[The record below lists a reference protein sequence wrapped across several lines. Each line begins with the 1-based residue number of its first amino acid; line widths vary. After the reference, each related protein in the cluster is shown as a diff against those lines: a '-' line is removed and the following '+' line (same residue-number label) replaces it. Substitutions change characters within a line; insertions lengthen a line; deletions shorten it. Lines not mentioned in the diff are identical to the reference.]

1 MGGFRGYNMSVSIYG
16 QRTSGQEVRSANVM
30 AVQAVA
36 NIVRSSLG
44 PNGLDKML
52 VDDIGDVIISND
64 GATILKT
71 LEVQHPAAKV
81 LVQLAQLQDKEI
93 GDGTTSVVL
102 LAADLLRRGNEL
114 VKAGI
119 HPTIVMAG
127 YRVAMKECLR
137 YIKEDLSVKVDRLG
151 REGLL
156 NAAKTSM
163 SSKLIGPE
171 CELFAD
177 MVVRAVESIKRTSPD
192 GTISVPIKAIKILKA
207 HGQSLHDSLYVN
219 GYVLGM
225 SRSAQGMPMTVN
237 EAKVACV
244 DFNLNKFKLQMG
256 VSVVVTDPTKLA
268 GIRTNEM
275 EITKERIRK
284 ILDAGANV
292 VLTSKGIDDFALK
305 YFVEA
310 KAIAVRRV
318 DRKDLRRIAKL
329 TGAEVLTTLMDTDGE
344 ETFKATSL
352 GTCEKVYE
360 DRLGDNDYLFFTGPK
375 NATAQA
381 IVLRGANEYM
391 VDEVERSVHD
401 SLSAVKRVVESSSVV
416 VGGGAVETHLSI
428 ALDDFA
434 RTLGSKEQLAVAE
447 FAEALLI
454 IPKTLA
460 LNAAHDATE
469 LLAKMKMY
477 HAASRGATEEK
488 KQEFKWCGLDLLHG
502 KVRNNLRAG
511 VLEPAIS
518 KVKSLKFAT
527 EAAIAIL
534 RIDDLV
540 EIAPKRQE
548 DPRRQ

>member
-1 MGGFRGYNMSVSIYG
+1 MSVSISG
-16 QRTSGQEVRSANVM
+16 QRTSGQEVRNGNVM

-36 NIVRSSLG
+36 NVVRSSLG

-81 LVQLAQLQDKEI
+81 LVQLAQLQDKEV

-102 LAADLLRRGNEL
+102 LAAELLRRGNEL
-114 VKAGI
+114 VKSRI

-137 YIKEDLSVKVDRLG
+137 YIKEDLSIKVERLG
-151 REGLL
+151 REGLV

-171 CELFAD
+171 CQLFAE
-177 MVVRAVESIKRTSPD
+177 MVVKAVESVKRTNTE
-192 GTISVPIKAIKILKA
+192 GNTIVPVKAINVLKA
-207 HGQSLHDSLYVN
+207 HGQSIHDSLYVD

-225 SRSAQGMPMTVN
+225 SRSAQGMPTVVTD
-237 EAKVACV
+237 AKVACV

-256 VSVVVTDPTKLA
+256 VSIVVTDPTKLA

-275 EITKERIRK
+275 EITKERVRK
-284 ILDAGANV
+284 ILAAGANV
-292 VLTSKGIDDFALK
+292 ILTSKGIDDLVLK

-318 DRKDLRRIAKL
+318 DRKDLRRVAKL
-329 TGAEVLTTLMDTDGE
+329 TGAEVLTTLMDIEGE
-344 ETFKATSL
+344 ETFKASSL
-352 GTCEKVYE
+352 GSCEKVYE
-360 DRLGDNDYLFFTGPK
+360 ERLGDNDYLFFTGAK
-375 NATAQA
+375 NTTAQA

-391 VDEVERSVHD
+391 LDEVERSVHD
-401 SLSAVKRVVESSSVV
+401 AISAVKRVVESNSVV
-416 VGGGAVETHLSI
+416 VGGGACETHLSI

-447 FAEALLI
+447 FAESLLI

-488 KQEFKWCGLDLLHG
+488 KQEFRWCGLDLLNG

-534 RIDDLV
+534 RIDDLI
-540 EIAPKRQE
+540 EMAPKKYD
-548 DPRRQ
+548 DPRHQ

>member
-1 MGGFRGYNMSVSIYG
+1 MSVSISG
-16 QRTSGQEVRSANVM
+16 QRTSGQEVRNGNVM
-30 AVQAVA
+30 AVQAIA
-36 NIVRSSLG
+36 NVVRSSLG

-81 LVQLAQLQDKEI
+81 LVQLAQLQDKEV

-102 LAADLLRRGNEL
+102 LAAELLRRGNEL
-114 VKAGI
+114 VKSRI

-137 YIKEDLSVKVDRLG
+137 YIKEDLSIKVDRLG
-151 REGLL
+151 REGLI

-171 CELFAD
+171 CQLFAE
-177 MVVRAVESIKRTSPD
+177 MVVKAVESVKRTNQEGNP
-192 GTISVPIKAIKILKA
+192 IVPVKAINVLKA
-207 HGQSLHDSLYVN
+207 HGQSIHDSLYVD
-219 GYVLGM
+219 GYVLNM
-225 SRSAQGMPMTVN
+225 SRSAQGMPTVVTD
-237 EAKVACV
+237 AKVACV

-256 VSVVVTDPTKLA
+256 VSIVVTDPTKLA

-275 EITKERIRK
+275 EITKERVRK
-284 ILDAGANV
+284 ILAAGANV
-292 VLTSKGIDDFALK
+292 ILTSKGIDDLVLK

-329 TGAEVLTTLMDTDGE
+329 TGAEVLTTLMDIEGE
-344 ETFKATSL
+344 ETFQASSL
-352 GTCEKVYE
+352 GSCEKVYE
-360 DRLGDNDYLFFTGPK
+360 ERLGDNDYLFFTGAK
-375 NATAQA
+375 NTTAQA

-391 VDEVERSVHD
+391 LDEVERSVHD
-401 SLSAVKRVVESSSVV
+401 AISAVKRVVESSSVV

-488 KQEFKWCGLDLLHG
+488 KQDFRWCGLDLLNG

-534 RIDDLV
+534 RIDDLI
-540 EIAPKRQE
+540 EMAPKKYE
-548 DPRRQ
+548 DPRHQ

>member
-1 MGGFRGYNMSVSIYG
+1 MSVSISG
-16 QRTSGQEVRSANVM
+16 QRTSGQEVRNGNVM

-36 NIVRSSLG
+36 NVVRSSLG

-81 LVQLAQLQDKEI
+81 LVQLAQLQDKEV

-102 LAADLLRRGNEL
+102 LAAELLRRGNEL
-114 VKAGI
+114 VKSRI

-137 YIKEDLSVKVDRLG
+137 YIKEDLSIKVDRLG
-151 REGLL
+151 REGLV
-156 NAAKTSM
+156 NVAKTSM

-171 CELFAD
+171 CQLFAE
-177 MVVRAVESIKRTSPD
+177 MVVKAVECVKRTNTE
-192 GTISVPIKAIKILKA
+192 GNTIVPVKAINVLKA
-207 HGQSLHDSLYVN
+207 HGQSIHDSLYVD
-219 GYVLGM
+219 GYVLGL
-225 SRSAQGMPMTVN
+225 SRSAQGMPTVVTD
-237 EAKVACV
+237 AKVACV

-256 VSVVVTDPTKLA
+256 VSIVVTDPTKLA

-275 EITKERIRK
+275 EITKERVRK
-284 ILDAGANV
+284 ILSAGANV
-292 VLTSKGIDDFALK
+292 ILTSKGIDDLVLK

-318 DRKDLRRIAKL
+318 DRKDLRRVAKL
-329 TGAEVLTTLMDTDGE
+329 TGAEVLTTLMDIEGE
-344 ETFKATSL
+344 ETFKASSL
-352 GTCEKVYE
+352 GSCERVYE
-360 DRLGDNDYLFFTGPK
+360 ERLGDNDYLFFTGAK
-375 NATAQA
+375 NTTAQA

-391 VDEVERSVHD
+391 LDEVERSVHD
-401 SLSAVKRVVESSSVV
+401 AISAVKRVVESSSVV
-416 VGGGAVETHLSI
+416 VGGGACETHLSI

-447 FAEALLI
+447 FAESLLI

-488 KQEFKWCGLDLLHG
+488 KQEFRWCGLDLLNG

-534 RIDDLV
+534 RIDDLI
-540 EIAPKRQE
+540 EMAPKKYD
-548 DPRRQ
+548 DPRHQ

>member
-1 MGGFRGYNMSVSIYG
+1 MSVSISG
-16 QRTSGQEVRSANVM
+16 QRTSGQEVRNGNVM

-36 NIVRSSLG
+36 NVVRSSLG

-81 LVQLAQLQDKEI
+81 LVQLAQLQDKEV

-102 LAADLLRRGNEL
+102 LAAELLRRGNEL
-114 VKAGI
+114 VKSRI

-151 REGLL
+151 REGLV

-171 CELFAD
+171 CQLFAE
-177 MVVRAVESIKRTSPD
+177 MVVKAVESVKRTNTE
-192 GTISVPIKAIKILKA
+192 GNTIVPVKAINVLKA
-207 HGQSLHDSLYVN
+207 HGQSIHDSLYVD

-225 SRSAQGMPMTVN
+225 SRSAQGMPTVVTD
-237 EAKVACV
+237 AKVACV

-256 VSVVVTDPTKLA
+256 VSIVVTDPTKLA

-275 EITKERIRK
+275 EITKERVRK
-284 ILDAGANV
+284 ILAAGANV
-292 VLTSKGIDDFALK
+292 ILTSKGIDDLVLK

-318 DRKDLRRIAKL
+318 DRKDLRRVAKL
-329 TGAEVLTTLMDTDGE
+329 TGAEVLTTLMDIEGE
-344 ETFKATSL
+344 ETFKASSL
-352 GTCEKVYE
+352 GSCERVYE
-360 DRLGDNDYLFFTGPK
+360 ERLGDNDYLFFTGAK
-375 NATAQA
+375 NTTAQA

-391 VDEVERSVHD
+391 LDEVERSVHD
-401 SLSAVKRVVESSSVV
+401 AISAVKRVVESSSVV
-416 VGGGAVETHLSI
+416 VGGGACETHLSI

-447 FAEALLI
+447 FAESLLI

-488 KQEFKWCGLDLLHG
+488 KQEFRWCGLDLLNG

-534 RIDDLV
+534 RIDDLI
-540 EIAPKRQE
+540 EMAPKKYD
-548 DPRRQ
+548 DPRHQ